1 MSEGRLRGSR
11 PTHTDHR
18 RQRDEDAAQ
27 STLTETTAP
36 APAQRRTAAARSTF
50 DTLAAAVP
58 MLRVTERE
66 ARVWRRFWRTS
77 ALTGVLM
84 PLLFLGAM
92 GIGLGGLVDDNRTS
106 VEGVDY
112 LVFVAPGILAAS
124 AMQGAAGESL
134 WPVMAGMK
142 WVRTFHA
149 AAATPLA
156 PRDVFGGWVLWIAAR
171 QTMTATAFVVVAA
184 MLGAVASPWG
194 VLAIPA
200 AVLTGVAF
208 GAPLTAFAGG
218 QDSDVP
224 FPLIMRVAVMPMFLF
239 SGTFF
244 PLSQLPGWLEPVAW
258 VSPLW
263 HGVELC
269 RGATTGSLGWGPAV
283 GHTAF
288 LVACVAAGCWWGIR
302 TFTAR
307 LAS

>member
-1 MSEGRLRGSR
+1 MS
-11 PTHTDHR
+11 DI
-18 RQRDEDAAQ
+18 
-27 STLTETTAP
+27 
-36 APAQRRTAAARSTF
+36 AAATTRSPL

-58 MLRVTERE
+58 MLRVTERQ

-92 GIGLGGLVDDNRTS
+92 GIGLGGLVDDSRSS
-106 VEGVDY
+106 VAGVDY
-112 LVFVAPGILAAS
+112 LVFVAPGILAAT

-171 QTMTATAFVVVAA
+171 QAMTATAFVVVAA
-184 MLGAVASPWG
+184 ALGAIPSPWG
-194 VLAIPA
+194 VLAVPA
-200 AVLTGVAF
+200 AVLTGLAF
-208 GAPLTAFAGG
+208 GAPLTAFSGG
-218 QDSDVP
+218 QDSDLS
-224 FPLIMRVAVMPMFLF
+224 FPLIMRVVVVPMFLF

-244 PLSQLPGWLEPVAW
+244 PVDQLPDWLLPVAW

-269 RGATTGSLGWGPAV
+269 RGATTGSVSWWPAV
-283 GHTAF
+283 GHTAY
-288 LVACVAAGCWWGIR
+288 LAVWVAVGCWWGVR
-302 TFTAR
+302 TFTRR
-307 LAS
+307 LAP